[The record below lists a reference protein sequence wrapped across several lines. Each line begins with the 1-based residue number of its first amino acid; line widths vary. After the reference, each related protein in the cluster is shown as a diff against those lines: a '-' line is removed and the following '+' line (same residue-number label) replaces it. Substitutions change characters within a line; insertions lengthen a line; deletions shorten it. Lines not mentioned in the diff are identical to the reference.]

1 MQTNLIYTYNNL
13 FKKLS
18 LMLYLLSRPYA
29 SFAEKS
35 WENYVVQRQRFFCFL
50 KIYLAIF
57 PEILKI

>member
-1 MQTNLIYTYNNL
+1 
-13 FKKLS
+13 
-18 LMLYLLSRPYA
+18 MLYFLSRPYA

-35 WENYVVQRQRFFCFL
+35 WENYVVQRQRFFYFL